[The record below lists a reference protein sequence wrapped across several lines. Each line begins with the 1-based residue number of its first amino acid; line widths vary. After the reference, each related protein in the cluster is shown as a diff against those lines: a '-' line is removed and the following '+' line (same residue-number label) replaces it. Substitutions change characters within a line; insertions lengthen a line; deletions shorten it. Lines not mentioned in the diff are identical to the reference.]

1 MLRHFDSE
9 LKELKDLL
17 LRIGAMAEESIIRS
31 VDALKNRDRD
41 AAVRL
46 IEKDA
51 EVDALELVID
61 EKCIDLIARHQPMA
75 GDLRF
80 ITTAMKL
87 NAELER
93 IADLS
98 VDIAQR
104 TLSIADKPMLKPL
117 EYIPRM
123 GEIAKKMVHDAIDAL
138 IASDAEIAKA
148 VVLADNEADALKHKA
163 YDVLVNEYIAK
174 NGAIADRAVPL
185 LLASRHLE
193 RICDHAANMAEDI
206 IYMVNAKVVRHHP
219 EKLR

>member
-1 MLRHFDSE
+1 MHRHFDEE

-17 LRIGAMAEESIIRS
+17 LRMGAMAEDAIIRS
-31 VDALKNRDRD
+31 VESLKALDKE

-46 IEKDA
+46 IEKDS
-51 EVDALELVID
+51 EIDSLELVID
-61 EKCIDLIARHQPMA
+61 EKCIDLIAKHQPMA

-104 TLSIADKPMLKPL
+104 TLSLADKPMLKPL
-117 EYIPRM
+117 EYIPRL
-123 GEIAKKMVHDAIDAL
+123 GEIAKSMVHDAIDSF
-138 IASDAEIAKA
+138 INSDAELAKK
-148 VVLADNEADALKHKA
+148 VVRSDNEADILKHTA
-163 YDVLVNEYIAK
+163 YRVLVNDYIMK
-174 NGAIADRAVPL
+174 DGSTADRAVPL
-185 LLASRHLE
+185 LLVSRHLE
-193 RICDHAANMAEDI
+193 RICDHAVSMAEDI

-219 EKLR
+219 EELG

>member
-1 MLRHFDSE
+1 MQRHFDTE

-31 VDALKNRDRD
+31 VDALKNLDRE
-41 AAVRL
+41 AATRL

-51 EVDALELVID
+51 EIDKLELIID
-61 EKCIDLIARHQPMA
+61 ETCIDLIARHQPMA
-75 GDLRF
+75 KDLRF

-104 TLSIADKPMLKPL
+104 TLSIADKPILKPL

-123 GEIAKKMVHDAIDAL
+123 GGIAKKMVHDAIDAF
-138 IASDAEIAKA
+138 INSDVALAKSI
-148 VVLADNEADALKHKA
+148 VLADNEADVLKHKV
-163 YDVLVNEYIAK
+163 YNVLVNDYIVK
-174 NGAIADRAVPL
+174 NGATADRAVPL

-219 EKLR
+219 EELQ